1 MSTRRTKGD
10 SSATA
15 TRRRTRRRDEVLRE
29 EDSDSATTL
38 GSETGMADETP
49 ASENES
55 EPAQPTNA
63 FTFGSFTT
71 PDLESVSK
79 ELEGTK
85 KEPLATVAASHP
97 TDMKGA
103 ILDHGGKMID
113 LFLGLRQKS
122 ILGRN
127 RWARP
132 TMERH
137 TYPAHCEMEIPLQ
150 FPSI

>member
-38 GSETGMADETP
+38 GSGTGMADETQTP

-79 ELEGTK
+79 ELKGTK
-85 KEPLATVAASHP
+85 KEPLAMVAASHP
-97 TDMKGA
+97 TDMKGV
-103 ILDHGGKMID
+103 ILEHGGKMIN
-113 LFLGLRQKS
+113 LFS
-122 ILGRN
+122 D
-127 RWARP
+127 
-132 TMERH
+132 
-137 TYPAHCEMEIPLQ
+137 
-150 FPSI
+150 